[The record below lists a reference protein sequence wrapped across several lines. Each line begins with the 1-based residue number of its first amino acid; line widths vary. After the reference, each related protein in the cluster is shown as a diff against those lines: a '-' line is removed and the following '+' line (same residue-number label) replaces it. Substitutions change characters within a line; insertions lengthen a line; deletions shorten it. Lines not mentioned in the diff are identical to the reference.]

1 MKKIV
6 LIYGIIASVLIA
18 GSSSLL
24 LLLSKDNHHS
34 SEWLGYLVMIIG
46 LSMIFVGI
54 KQYRDKNLGGV
65 IGFAKSLQIG
75 VLISLIAGLSYVASW
90 ELYYQ
95 NSDQNFIE
103 QYFNAHIEDMRSN
116 GSSDSEISAME
127 QQKIDYAANYEN
139 FFYRI
144 LMTFMEIFPV
154 GLVISFISAFLLK
167 TKRSK

>member
-6 LIYGIIASVLIA
+6 LIYGLIASILITVI
-18 GSSSLL
+18 SSLL

-34 SEWLGYLVMIIG
+34 SEWLGYLIMIIG

-54 KQYRDKNLGGV
+54 KQHRDKNLGGI
-65 IGFAKSLQIG
+65 IGFGKAFQIG
-75 VLISLIAGLSYVASW
+75 LLISLIAGLFYVTSW

-95 NSDQNFIE
+95 NSDQTFIE
-103 QYFNAHIEDMRSN
+103 QYYNSYIDEMRKSGSN
-116 GSSDSEISAME
+116 DSEIAEIKQEME
-127 QQKIDYAANYEN
+127 TFAANYKN

-144 LMTFMEIFPV
+144 LITFLEIFPV
-154 GLVISFISAFLLK
+154 GLIISLVSSFLLK